1 MDFSGYDKKHKCY
14 NTTNKKVLG
23 KFKDECDGKIITKF
37 IGLKPKSYAFQIYNE
52 VKEEKKNKGVPKHK
66 VKTSTTYKTY
76 EETLK
81 ENSETVQFNSIRSKH
96 HNIYT
101 INQVKQSLSSY
112 DNKRY
117 YLDSYNSLP
126 YGYKQ

>member
-1 MDFSGYDKKHKCY
+1 MPSRY
-14 NTTNKKVLG
+14 TM
-23 KFKDECDGKIITKF
+23 KIRKR
-37 IGLKPKSYAFQIYNE
+37 KR
-52 VKEEKKNKGVPKHK
+52 KKNKGVPKHK

-81 ENSETVQFNSIRSKH
+81 ENKSETVQFNSIRSKH

-117 YLDSYNSLP
+117 YLDSVNSLP
-126 YGYKQ
+126 YGHYMIKS